1 MDESRRTTSGSTQ
14 GTAGNSRLQWSAH
27 RPHRLSLACLLFG
40 SSPDHHCTHPPVP
53 LQLLTKLTMLSKG
66 TVTPAEATVY
76 EGYKTAVVRFET
88 EADAKVGALQ
98 WLRNGGAVPFCSGR
112 VGIIGSSA
120 TLNLL

>member
-1 MDESRRTTSGSTQ
+1 MAARKAPLETPSYNGPLTAPTDYLLPAFFLAHPPTTTPPTHRT
-14 GTAGNSRLQWSAH
+14 LQ
-27 RPHRLSLACLLFG
+27 
-40 SSPDHHCTHPPVP
+40 PVP
-53 LQLLTKLTMLSKG
+53 LQLLTKLSMLSKG